1 MYKDSLILA
10 KVMASSYMRVNLQGL
25 IGCCAVW
32 CVSSTPITQL
42 SLHTHPTSS
51 FRLGL
56 SLQGSWSTN
65 LEQLHAVLPVWQA
78 SLLTPQH
85 NGLHHRDCDCSTLD
99 HIT

>member
-51 FRLGL
+51 FKIGFELAGIMEHQLGAATRSPSCL
-56 SLQGSWSTN
+56 
-65 LEQLHAVLPVWQA
+65 A
-78 SLLTPQH
+78 SFSSHTAAQWIASP
-85 NGLHHRDCDCSTLD
+85 
-99 HIT
+99 